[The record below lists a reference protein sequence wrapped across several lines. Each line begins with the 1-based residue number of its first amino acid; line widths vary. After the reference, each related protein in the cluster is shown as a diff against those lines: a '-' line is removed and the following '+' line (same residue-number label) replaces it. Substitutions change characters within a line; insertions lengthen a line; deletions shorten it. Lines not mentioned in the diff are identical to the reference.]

1 MEFMK
6 PRNRTLFDTGWVVL
20 AVGLGGIIVPP
31 VVAYAMGH
39 PGHPVLHPMLL
50 SSLVVVVVGGTM
62 AIVAIM
68 LRHQSSDFSES
79 EDFQSQDRVN
89 AVFRWHSYLDPGEEK
104 GLRAIK
110 EIHTP
115 AVRSLA
121 SKLYQ
126 NPTLKF
132 KLSHVSRVQVNSY
145 KKQLANCGISCFIE
159 PTNKVQASAFKY
171 LGSVLDLVP
180 ESRHRFLPPVVVCA
194 LLGILWPLFAGHWER
209 PLPKVAQPEKSVSPG
224 TTSPLRKTFAAS
236 LKRFGKSVD
245 KNRLVGSI
253 ALLEFPFREMT
264 EKRDL
269 AVKALN
275 KNNYKEAEDI
285 LIKVVAIVKSENRIS
300 LSKNERLL
308 INASYLLGSLGEMAL
323 MQSQP
328 SKAAQF
334 FSQSVQLSPIAEQRT
349 QMLQQQGN
357 ALSQAGDTV
366 QAEKTLL
373 ESVQVAKQE
382 IGLKYPPVVNALTT
396 LGTFYA
402 SQGSHDK
409 AEKTFQEALVI
420 QEDLHGPGN
429 VKTSE
434 TLDNLAKAVANQNRM
449 DEAQALAE
457 EALRIKEK
465 ALGQNNPALLTNL
478 DNLTD
483 ILLKA
488 GRLDRAEEINQRAL
502 DIEKQALVSAPVADK
517 PVPPSAAVEEK
528 REGQVVN
535 ERQPLAASG
544 DVSNAPPD
552 QGLAAVPAGDMTP
565 VVKETVGSATTDVGG
580 ASLSGLATNYYNEGN
595 YPKALELFQRA
606 LDQKMASVGENDP
619 SVAVSMNNL
628 ASILA
633 SLGRYGEAA
642 PLFEKALKIKK
653 ETLPENDLSI
663 ATTMKNLATIYS
675 SQQRWREAE
684 QLQIRTLEIV
694 QGQLGMIHP
703 EVATSLNN
711 LARTYE
717 EEGRYGP
724 AEPLYTRSLAI
735 YAQTS
740 SDNQANALVVMQNYA
755 NLLRKMNRSFEAEN
769 IETQIRKFNN
779 NKPYQ

>member
-1 MEFMK
+1 MK

-31 VVAYAMGH
+31 IVAYAMGQ
-39 PGHPVLHPMLL
+39 PGHPVLYPMLL
-50 SSLVVVVVGGTM
+50 SSLVVVVVGGAM

-68 LRHQSSDFSES
+68 LRHQTMDFSDS
-79 EDFQSQDRVN
+79 EDSQSQDRVN
-89 AVFRWHSYLDPGEEK
+89 AVFRWHSYLDPGEET

-171 LGSVLDLVP
+171 LGSVLDWVP
-180 ESRHRFLPPVVVCA
+180 ESRHRFLPPFVVCA

-209 PLPKVAQPEKSVSPG
+209 PLPKVAQPEKSVLPG
-224 TTSPLRKTFAAS
+224 TTSPFRKTFASS

-245 KNRLVGSI
+245 KNRLVASI
-253 ALLEFPFREMT
+253 ALLEFPFREMA

-275 KNNYKEAEDI
+275 KNNYKEAEEI
-285 LIKVVAIVKSENRIS
+285 LTKVVAIVKSENRIAP
-300 LSKNERLL
+300 SKNERLL
-308 INASYLLGSLGEMAL
+308 VNASYLLGSLGELTL

-328 SKAAQF
+328 AKAAQF
-334 FSQSVQLSPIAEQRT
+334 FSQAVQLSPLAEQRT

-357 ALSQAGDTV
+357 ALSQAGDSV

-382 IGLKYPPVVNALTT
+382 IGPKYPPVVNALTT

-402 SQGSHDK
+402 SEGSHDK
-409 AEKTFQEALVI
+409 AEKIFQEALVI

-429 VKTSE
+429 VKTAE
-434 TLDNLAKAVANQNRM
+434 TLDNLAKAVANQNRV
-449 DEAQALAE
+449 DEAQSLAE
-457 EALRIKEK
+457 EALRIREK
-465 ALGQNNPALLTNL
+465 ALGQNNPALITNL

-502 DIEKQALVSAPVADK
+502 DIEKQAIATAPVTDK
-517 PVPPSAAVEEK
+517 PAPPSAVVEEK
-528 REGQVVN
+528 KEAKVVS
-535 ERQPLAASG
+535 EQQPIAASG
-544 DVSNAPPD
+544 GVSNTPPVP
-552 QGLAAVPAGDMTP
+552 GSAAVPAGDLAP
-565 VVKETVGSATTDVGG
+565 VVKETVGSVATDVGG
-580 ASLSGLATNYYNEGN
+580 ASLAGLATNYYNEGN

-653 ETLPENDLSI
+653 DTLPENDLSI
-663 ATTMKNLATIYS
+663 ATTMKNLSTIYS

-684 QLQIRTLEIV
+684 QLQIRALEIV
-694 QGQLGMIHP
+694 QGQLGMNHP

-724 AEPLYTRSLAI
+724 SESLYTRSLAI
-735 YAQTS
+735 YAQAS

-779 NKPYQ
+779 NKINQ